1 MAEPI
6 KEYTSDKQLQS
17 SLDEWQ
23 TRLFLDDWIIYAS
36 IVDPDEMDD
45 LDNNGQVNMN
55 FVDHSANIKLAK
67 ISQDERE
74 RSVSVPCQEA
84 ILVHELLHLKYNLL
98 ILENTYEERVLDL
111 NQHMLLEQLA
121 KSLIMA
127 KYHIGF
133 DWFRN

>member
-23 TRLFLDDWIIYAS
+23 TRLFLDDWIICTS

-98 ILENTYEERVLDL
+98 ILEDTYEERVLDL

>member
-6 KEYTSDKQLQS
+6 KEYTSNKQLQS

-23 TRLFLDDWIIYAS
+23 TRLFLDDWIICAS

-67 ISQDERE
+67 ISPDERE

-98 ILENTYEERVLDL
+98 ILEDTYEERVLDL